1 MTACP
6 FFCFTRTQFH
16 PKGGNFFI
24 LMYNR
29 INTLLTFRALRLR
42 QFLDKNLERLPE
54 FAGKRLTSLFAPSF

>member
-1 MTACP
+1 
-6 FFCFTRTQFH
+6 
-16 PKGGNFFI
+16 
-24 LMYNR
+24 MYNR